1 MIYKTKLHID
11 SKCVQTEDIL
21 SSNIDDEVVMMSMDT
36 DKYYGLDPIGSRI
49 WKLLQEPCT
58 LRQVCE
64 KLVMEFQV
72 DASTCQHDVLEF
84 IQKLA
89 DAQLV
94 MPVD

>member
-1 MIYKTKLHID
+1 MYKNKFHID
-11 SKCVQTEDIL
+11 SICVQTENVL
-21 SSNIDDEVVMMSMDT
+21 SSNIDDEFVMMSMDT
-36 DKYYGLDPIGSRI
+36 DKCYGLHPIGART
-49 WKLLQEPCT
+49 WKVLQEPCT

-64 KLVMEFQV
+64 TLVMEFQV
-72 DASTCQHDVLEF
+72 DARTCQHDVLEF